1 MNDNTQENVV
11 VLNMETRKSIP
22 PDRVLSGALG
32 KLNQCVV
39 VGWTEDG
46 ELYCASS
53 TASKGDIPLLLGHA
67 NAQTLA

>member
-1 MNDNTQENVV
+1 MNDNAQENVV

-32 KLNQCVV
+32 KLDECVV
-39 VGWTEDG
+39 IGWTREG
-46 ELYCASS
+46 ELYLASS
-53 TASKGDIPLLLGHA
+53 TISKGDILLLLGHA